1 MQHHNEQAS
10 SAANAM
16 TTMRPPSRACARTA
30 LTTNRPIVTAIA
42 QNTNTNHNA
51 GICASTNLLR
61 HLVEDTAAIFA
72 EIWKSPCFHLSM
84 LS

>member
-1 MQHHNEQAS
+1 MQHHTEQAS
-10 SAANAM
+10 STAEAM
-16 TTMRPPSRACARTA
+16 ATVRPCHVRARAA
-30 LTTNRPIVTAIA
+30 LTRNRPIVTAIA